1 MAFSSVQCGCVGV
14 GDRGGGGGGS
24 MTLCVCLCASVCAGV
39 GLLGGGRQ
47 RGQRGEGG
55 RVVWGGGDGRQ
66 GGAGPA
72 ELPRESPEPRFIQLL
87 R

>member
-39 GLLGGGRQ
+39 GLLGGGGRQ

-55 RVVWGGGDGRQ
+55 RVVAGGETEGR
-66 GGAGPA
+66 AGRGLQSFPGRA
-72 ELPRESPEPRFIQLL
+72 LSHGSFSS
-87 R
+87 

>member
-14 GDRGGGGGGS
+14 GDRGGGGGGGS

-39 GLLGGGRQ
+39 GLLGGRQ

-55 RVVWGGGDGRQ
+55 RVVGGGTEGR
-66 GGAGPA
+66 AGRGLQSFPGRA
-72 ELPRESPEPRFIQLL
+72 LSHGSFSS
-87 R
+87 

>member
-14 GDRGGGGGGS
+14 GDRGGGGGGGS

-39 GLLGGGRQ
+39 GLLGGRQ